1 MAAVEDPGA
10 GHTEGL
16 GPSAGASA
24 GQDLG
29 QPGGLSDPGTID
41 LPTFNT
47 TEFINKVFPTEASLT
62 SVEPLIQRLRNKIRR
77 VDAEIIAAVR
87 QQSSAGSKAK
97 EDLSAAMGAIKELA
111 SKIQE
116 IKVKAEASEVMVQE
130 ICRDIKKLDYAK
142 KHITATITALNRLA
156 MLVLAVDRLQT
167 LTANRQYRDAA
178 SQLEAV
184 TQLCSHFEA
193 YKDVPKISELQE
205 KFRSVKQ
212 GLKSHVFSD
221 FSSLGTSAAKE
232 NGQQM
237 AQLADACLA
246 VDALELSVREELLQG
261 FCSKELVAYQQT
273 FQGSD
278 VARLEK
284 VERRYAWIKRHLK
297 ANEDVWKIFPA
308 SWRVPYLVCMQ
319 FCKITRAQLMEILD
333 GAREKP
339 DVAILLQALQRTL
352 EFEDDLTER
361 FGGAKE
367 RAGDGEAGD
376 APPDP
381 PGGMGALDANGT
393 TGTDGQAAREAMAAA
408 AASRFSF
415 KGTVS
420 SAFEPYLNVYV
431 EAEEATLMATLDKLV
446 ADETW
451 EAEEG
456 GQTHILAS
464 STQMFLHIRRSFNRC
479 SQLTKNQTLFNLYKV
494 FQKVLHAYV
503 AKLSARLPKAGQGL
517 VAAAT
522 GSDWQVKVPDK
533 DERVICYIINTAEYC
548 HETAGQLGESVQN
561 RIDTQFAESVDMNE
575 EQDEFSGL
583 ITRALSVLVL
593 GMETRLDAE
602 LAAMTKVQW
611 ASLEAVGDQSEYVN
625 AISNIFSSSLPVL
638 ANLLSAVYFQ
648 FFVEKLA
655 ASFAPRFYAN
665 IFKCK
670 RISGTGA
677 QQMLLDTQAI
687 KTLLL
692 ELPSLGGQ
700 AVASTYSKYI
710 TREVGKGE
718 ALLKVLLS
726 PVEAIAETYRA
737 LLPDGSVADF
747 QRVLDLKGVKKADQQ
762 PLIDSL
768 SRRAQS
774 ASVSAVT
781 YAAAPSDIVTPAS
794 GGQLGGSLHLQGASG
809 MTMGQ
814 LAGSGM
820 LASAASR
827 DAMIARAAALGRG
840 AMAQSAAA
848 AAAVSSTSAIKRI
861 FQLAESAKDGAT
873 KKDNT
878 FRKLFNS

>member
-1 MAAVEDPGA
+1 MAAVEGR
-10 GHTEGL
+10 GGGLSEGL
-16 GPSAGASA
+16 GALQSGGSLEQ
-24 GQDLG
+24 GLG
-29 QPGGLSDPGTID
+29 QPGTPAGDPSAVD

-47 TEFINKVFPTEASLT
+47 TEFINKVFPTEASL
-62 SVEPLIQRLRNKIRR
+62 VAMEPLIQRLRNKIRR

-87 QQSSAGSKAK
+87 QQSSSGSKAK
-97 EDLSAAMGAIKELA
+97 EDLSAAMGAIRELA

-178 SQLEAV
+178 GQLEAV

-193 YKDVPKISELQE
+193 YKDVPKIRELQD
-205 KFRSVKQ
+205 KFQSVKQ
-212 GLKSHVFSD
+212 GLKSHIFSD
-221 FSSLGTSAAKE
+221 FSSLGTSAVKE
-232 NGQQM
+232 SGQQM

-246 VDALELSVREELLQG
+246 VDALEPSVREELLHS

-297 ANEDVWKIFPA
+297 ANEDVWKIFPPA
-308 SWRVPYLVCMQ
+308 WRVPYLVCMQ

-333 GAREKP
+333 GARDKP
-339 DVAILLQALQRTL
+339 EVATLLQALQRTL
-352 EFEDDLTER
+352 EFEDDLAER
-361 FGGAKE
+361 FGAAKE
-367 RAGDGEAGD
+367 RAGDGD
-376 APPDP
+376 ASDLSSSLQEQ
-381 PGGMGALDANGT
+381 PGAASSQEPN
-393 TGTDGQAAREAMAAA
+393 GTDGQVAREALAAA

-415 KGTVS
+415 KGTIS
-420 SAFEPYLNVYV
+420 SAFEPYLTVYV
-431 EAEEATLMATLDKLV
+431 EAEEATLMGTLDKLV
-446 ADETW
+446 AEETW

-494 FQKVLHAYV
+494 FQKVLRSYV

-522 GSDWQVKVPDK
+522 SDWQVKVPDK

-548 HETAGQLGESVQN
+548 HETAGQLGESIQN
-561 RIDTQFAESVDMNE
+561 RIDAQFADSVDMTE

-593 GMETRLDAE
+593 GMETKLDAE
-602 LAAMTKVQW
+602 LVAMTKVPW

-625 AISNIFSSSLPVL
+625 AISGIFSSSLPVL
-638 ANLLSAVYFQ
+638 AGLLSPIYFQ

-655 ASFAPRFYAN
+655 ASFAPRYYAN

-700 AVASTYSKYI
+700 AVPSTYSKYVA
-710 TREVGKGE
+710 REVGKGE

-726 PVEAIAETYRA
+726 PEEAIADTYRA
-737 LLPDGSVADF
+737 LLPDGSLGDF
-747 QRVLDLKGVKKADQQ
+747 QRVLDLKGVKKTDQQ
-762 PLIDSL
+762 PLLDSL
-768 SRRAQS
+768 SLRVPSNVLTAATLS
-774 ASVSAVT
+774 APT
-781 YAAAPSDIVTPAS
+781 DIVTPAS
-794 GGQLGGSLHLQGASG
+794 SQQHGGFLQLQGASG
-809 MTMGQ
+809 MGQ

-861 FQLAESAKDGAT
+861 FQLAESAKDGAS

-878 FRKLFNS
+878 FRKLFNA